1 MLVIFQANSKI
12 IFKCFLLFFP
22 GKNNSSST
30 NSTTVQ
36 QQQSKKVITN
46 KTVLPP
52 VVVKQEFGVATSN
65 NSTNSQ
71 NSNSRN
77 LEQSGASAN
86 KLQRL
91 NNNIPSHLQD
101 VPKKL
106 PFAKKSPTP
115 QIKSENGIKLEGRP
129 FIPVSYA
136 FYIELVKQ

>member
-1 MLVIFQANSKI
+1 MFFVV
-12 IFKCFLLFFP
+12 FFP
-22 GKNNSSST
+22 GKTNSSST

-36 QQQSKKVITN
+36 QQQQNQQPSKKVITN

-52 VVVKQEFGVATSN
+52 VVVKQEFGVASS

-71 NSNSRN
+71 NSNSQN
-77 LEQSGASAN
+77 LGQSGASAN

>member
-1 MLVIFQANSKI
+1 M
-12 IFKCFLLFFP
+12 FFP
-22 GKNNSSST
+22 GKTNSSST

-36 QQQSKKVITN
+36 QSQQNQQQSKKVITN

-52 VVVKQEFGVATSN
+52 VVVKQEFGVASS

-71 NSNSRN
+71 S
-77 LEQSGASAN
+77 LGQSGASAN

-115 QIKSENGIKLEGRP
+115 QIKSENGIKVEGRP
-129 FIPVSYA
+129 FISVSYA
-136 FYIELVKQ
+136 FYIDLVKR

>member
-1 MLVIFQANSKI
+1 M
-12 IFKCFLLFFP
+12 CFFP
-22 GKNNSSST
+22 GKSNSSST

-136 FYIELVKQ
+136 FYIELVKQCVKNLKILT

>member
-1 MLVIFQANSKI
+1 
-12 IFKCFLLFFP
+12 LLFFP
-22 GKNNSSST
+22 GKTNSSST

-52 VVVKQEFGVATSN
+52 VVVKQEFGVASN

-71 NSNSRN
+71 SSNSQN
-77 LEQSGASAN
+77 LGQSGASAN

-115 QIKSENGIKLEGRP
+115 QIKSENGIKIEGRP
-129 FIPVSYA
+129 FIYL
-136 FYIELVKQ
+136 LVMRFI

>member
-1 MLVIFQANSKI
+1 MF
-12 IFKCFLLFFP
+12 CYFFP
-22 GKNNSSST
+22 GKTNSSST

-36 QQQSKKVITN
+36 QQNQQQSKKVITN

-52 VVVKQEFGVATSN
+52 VVVKQEFGAAASN
-65 NSTNSQ
+65 SNSTNSQ
-71 NSNSRN
+71 NSNSQN
-77 LEQSGASAN
+77 LGQSSGASAN

-129 FIPVSYA
+129 FRPVSYV
-136 FYIELVKQ
+136 FYIYVVKQ